1 MPPGIAPASSPG
13 NSGMRLAA
21 RPGFY
26 GVCKRGAAAKRAGAY
41 GRLQRL
47 INRIP
52 LFRVWSEHRNTPWAE
67 LLGFWGLPN
76 LQAINRDAMPQ
87 SARQRRAIGG
97 PGAAILPD
105 TWVLHLSDA
114 IFSSSFL
121 ELRRRCQFTSNAVRP
136 TWSLYD
142 RE

>member
-1 MPPGIAPASSPG
+1 
-13 NSGMRLAA
+13 MRLAA

-76 LQAINRDAMPQ
+76 LQVINRDAHAAKCAAE
-87 SARQRRAIGG
+87 ARDRGAGRRDFARYL
-97 PGAAILPD
+97 GAA
-105 TWVLHLSDA
+105 
-114 IFSSSFL
+114 L
-121 ELRRRCQFTSNAVRP
+121 E
-136 TWSLYD
+136 
-142 RE
+142 